1 MDLTKF
7 YGDKA
12 SWRETKVA
20 TNLSKIFYLAAVS
33 RMERLRELEGGV
45 GILPEYAGWD
55 LAVSAYLP
63 KKKEATPEEKE
74 AEKNKNLRDVMIKKK
89 DETTDVIM
97 EYPGKAPYKKYCK
110 PSGAINHGFT
120 ALFAAYCH
128 ECYNFFTKNGNT
140 FGKHADGIIELVCK
154 TYDSES
160 EVPPI
165 VKPIYESQHLV
176 QDTEGIIT
184 DSSITSAVEQVLI
197 NVMLSAFVDR
207 SKNAAVTKECINSLV
222 KNFVK
227 FIDCLGHIQGTIVF
241 DRYVPMSEKSVITLL
256 RVCNLHIG
264 NDKGFDVEI
273 MEYIRQYTETNKP
286 KPKPKGKSEDKEE
299 DEDDESDH
307 GSDDEDSGSAK
318 TTPVK
323 TKPVPPKAKATST
336 AAAAATDEPAPVPK
350 KKAASKKAAAKPTV
364 AKVEEAAADEPEAAP
379 APAPTPVKK
388 AASKKAAAKPAAKV
402 EEAAEE
408 AAPAP
413 APIKKAA
420 SKKAAAKPAAPAA
433 DDDDVAAAV
442 KKPKAPKPAKPAPPP
457 PEDDDD
463 IDSAVNDQEHY
474 NE

>member
-33 RMERLRELEGGV
+33 RLERLRELEGGV

-63 KKKEATPEEKE
+63 KKKEATAEEKE

-241 DRYVPMSEKSVITLL
+241 DRYVPMGEKSIITLL

-273 MEYIRQYTETNKP
+273 MEYIRQYTEANKP
-286 KPKPKGKSEDKEE
+286 KPKAKGKSEDKEE

-336 AAAAATDEPAPVPK
+336 AAAATDEPAPVPK
-350 KKAASKKAAAKPTV
+350 KKAASKKAAAKPAA

-402 EEAAEE
+402 EDAEE

-413 APIKKAA
+413 APVKKAA

-442 KKPKAPKPAKPAPPP
+442 KKPKAPKAAKPTPPP